1 MLFRSTPWAV
11 AYQAPQSMGF
21 SREEYWSRLSFPSPG
36 DLPDPGIEAGSLAL
50 QVDSLPSEPPGKPDN
65 LSICALSIEL
75 WFGNFMRLKVAHMLQ
90 CLCLTPSMLF
100 LSGIFVFQE
109 LHLCVSRRHYALER
123 GCRLRGLLPGNYSVR
138 VRATSLAGNG
148 SWTEATYFYVTDYCK
163 SARPL
168 RLVESVLGAGPSR
181 VFQRMLGEAWR
192 LWVLPLT

>member
-1 MLFRSTPWAV
+1 MSDSSRPHGLQPTRLLCPWD
-11 AYQAPQSMGF
+11 F
-21 SREEYWSRLSFPSPG
+21 
-36 DLPDPGIEAGSLAL
+36 
-50 QVDSLPSEPPGKPDN
+50 PGKSTGAGCHCLLPDN
-65 LSICALSIEL
+65 LSVYALSIEL
-75 WFGNFMRLKVAHMLQ
+75 RFGNSTRLKVAHMLQ

-163 SARPL
+163 SAWPL
-168 RLVESVLGAGPSR
+168 RPVESVLGAGPSR
-181 VFQRMLGEAWR
+181 AFQRMLGEAWR